1 MNNKTRTFNS
11 ISNAVTAIFCQLIGV
26 LLSFVTK
33 TIFLN
38 LLGDTYNGMLG
49 FFANLVSLLSLT
61 ELGLGGA
68 IVFALY
74 KPISENNIERLQ
86 SLMSFYKKIYTYI
99 AGIVLVLGLCVL
111 PFLHL
116 LMKDVQN
123 DSMIYLYYVIYLLST
138 VTSYLFIYKSA
149 LLNADQRNRIVRLVN
164 MVYTVLRNI
173 IEIGVL
179 LLTHSFIAYLLVQL
193 CCTVLNNFTISVIA
207 NRLYPWL
214 VNKAKALEKTD
225 KKSIFSDVKSIFI
238 YKLSGVLLFNT
249 DNIIISVILGVVAV
263 GFYSN
268 YMMFVSLA
276 MTMLELVFSSLI
288 GSVGNLNANTEKE
301 HSKKIYEL
309 INFISFW
316 LYTFCSISLFVLLD
330 DVVLW
335 WIGESRVLGKTISLA
350 LSVNL
355 FSIGFLQGTV
365 VFRNTTSL
373 FRKTKFIIL
382 ITAGLNIVLSIG
394 LGYLWGIAGI
404 VFATAISRL
413 LTNFWYEPYKL
424 HKDVFQTSAKNYFI
438 KNAVYILTAGVVG
451 FATYFVASLL
461 PIAGFVGILLKLV
474 ICLIIPNVAFLLLFC
489 RTSEFK
495 SIVERVK
502 SFLKG
507 NKVKNAN

>member
-1 MNNKTRTFNS
+1 
-11 ISNAVTAIFCQLIGV
+11 
-26 LLSFVTK
+26 
-33 TIFLN
+33 
-38 LLGDTYNGMLG
+38 
-49 FFANLVSLLSLT
+49 
-61 ELGLGGA
+61 
-68 IVFALY
+68 
-74 KPISENNIERLQ
+74 
-86 SLMSFYKKIYTYI
+86 
-99 AGIVLVLGLCVL
+99 
-111 PFLHL
+111 
-116 LMKDVQN
+116 
-123 DSMIYLYYVIYLLST
+123 
-138 VTSYLFIYKSA
+138 
-149 LLNADQRNRIVRLVN
+149 
-164 MVYTVLRNI
+164 
-173 IEIGVL
+173 
-179 LLTHSFIAYLLVQL
+179 
-193 CCTVLNNFTISVIA
+193 
-207 NRLYPWL
+207 
-214 VNKAKALEKTD
+214 
-225 KKSIFSDVKSIFI
+225 
-238 YKLSGVLLFNT
+238 
-249 DNIIISVILGVVAV
+249 
-263 GFYSN
+263 
-268 YMMFVSLA
+268 MMFVSLA
-276 MTMLELVFSSLI
+276 MTILELIFTSLT
-288 GSVGNLNANTEKE
+288 GSVGNLNANTDKAY
-301 HSKKIYEL
+301 SKKIYEV

-350 LSVNL
+350 LAINL

-373 FRKTKFIIL
+373 FRKTKYVIL

-461 PIAGFVGILLKLV
+461 PITGFVGILLKLV

-495 SIVERVK
+495 STVERVK

>member
-1 MNNKTRTFNS
+1 MNEKTRTSNS
-11 ISNAVTAIFCQLIGV
+11 IRNIIVAVSCQILSA
-26 LLSFVTK
+26 LLGFVTK
-33 TIFLN
+33 TIFIK
-38 LLGDTYNGMLG
+38 LLGDANNGLLG
-49 FFANLVSLLSLT
+49 FFANIVSVLSLA
-61 ELGLGGA
+61 ELGLGTA
-68 IVFALY
+68 ITFALY
-74 KPISENNIERLQ
+74 KPIADNNVERLQ
-86 SLMSFYKKIYTYI
+86 SLMQFYKRIYTYI

-116 LMKDVQN
+116 LMEEVSSN
-123 DSMIYLYYVIYLLST
+123 NLIYLYYFIYLLNT

-149 LLNADQRNRIVRLVN
+149 LLNADQRNRIVRIVN
-164 MVYTVLRNI
+164 TIYIILRNL

-193 CCTVLNNFTISVIA
+193 CCTVLNNVTISTIA
-207 NRLYPWL
+207 NKLYPWL

-225 KKSIFSDVKSIFI
+225 KKRIFTDVKSVVY
-238 YKLSGVLLFNT
+238 YKIGGVLLNNT
-249 DNIIISVILGVVAV
+249 DNILITVILGVLAV
-263 GFYSN
+263 GYYSN
-268 YMMFVSLA
+268 YLMITTLVL
-276 MTMLELVFSSLI
+276 TVLELVFSALT
-288 GSVGNLNANTEKE
+288 GSVGNLNATTTKE
-301 HSKKIYEL
+301 QSKKVYDIVG
-309 INFISFW
+309 FISFW
-316 LYTFCSISLFVLLD
+316 IYSFCAICIFVLID
-330 DVVLW
+330 DAVLLW
-335 WIGESRVLGKTISLA
+335 LGNQRVLESKISIALA
-350 LSVNL
+350 INMFVLGL
-355 FSIGFLQGTV
+355 LQPTML
-365 VFRNTTSL
+365 FRNTTTL
-373 FRKTKFIIL
+373 FRKAKFIIL

-451 FATYFVASLL
+451 FATYFVANLL
-461 PIAGFVGILLKLV
+461 PITGFFGILLKLV

-495 SIVERVK
+495 STVERVK